1 MRMQLTL
8 LLLVLL
14 LVLLLGGKLA
24 NGGNGTDP
32 GRQMGGHLNVTQCS
46 GDGNRNDQ
54 GVGC

>member
-1 MRMQLTL
+1 MQLTL
-8 LLLVLL
+8 LLVL

-32 GRQMGGHLNVTQCS
+32 GRQMGSHLNVTQCS